1 MTQGSPL
8 DEDAVA
14 DFLADNEDF
23 LTRRPELLPEPDS
36 PSATGTVVP
45 LVERQVA
52 ALRERNAALR
62 ERITVILANATANER
77 IFDGLRAFTLALMDA
92 GCLADVS
99 RAIGRDL
106 VGQLDLDHAAC
117 FVEGQVDAADCPHLS
132 SVAGLPPVPH
142 LFALA
147 EPQCRAVRPAEYM
160 QLFPNATIDAPGS
173 VALVPLDLP
182 SGAATLALGANDPQR
197 FTPDMG
203 KLFLEFLRDVTSR
216 TLRRLRPAG

>member
-36 PSATGTVVP
+36 PTSGTVVP
-45 LVERQVA
+45 LAERQIA

-62 ERITVILANATANER
+62 ERITVILANATENER
-77 IFDGLRAFTLALMDA
+77 IFGHLRTFTLALMDA
-92 GCLADVS
+92 SCLADVS

-106 VGQLDLDHAAC
+106 VGRLDVGHAAC
-117 FVEGQVDAADCPHLS
+117 FVEGRIDAENCPHLTG
-132 SVAGLPPVPH
+132 VTGPPPLPH
-142 LFALA
+142 LFAHA
-147 EPQCRAVRPAEYM
+147 EPQCLAARPAEYL
-160 QLFPNATIDAPGS
+160 QLFPKAAIDAPGS
-173 VALVPLDLP
+173 LALVPLDVP
-182 SGAATLALGANDPQR
+182 GGAATLALGAKDPQR

-203 KLFLEFLRDVTSR
+203 KLFLEFLRDVTSSA
-216 TLRRLRPAG
+216 LRRLRPAG

>member
-36 PSATGTVVP
+36 PAGGTVVP
-45 LVERQVA
+45 LAERQIA

-62 ERITVILANATANER
+62 ERITVILANATENER
-77 IFDGLRAFTLALMDA
+77 IFGGLRTFTLALMDA

-99 RAIGRDL
+99 RAISRDL
-106 VGQLDLDHAAC
+106 VGQLDVDHAAC
-117 FVEGQVDAADCPHLS
+117 FVEGRIDADDCPHLTG
-132 SVAGLPPVPH
+132 VAGPPPLPR
-142 LFALA
+142 LFAHA
-147 EPQCRAVRPAEYM
+147 EPQCRAVRPAEYV
-160 QLFPNATIDAPGS
+160 QLFPNVAIDAPGS
-173 VALVPLDLP
+173 LALVPLDLP
-182 SGAATLALGANDPQR
+182 SGAATLALGAKDPQR

-216 TLRRLRPAG
+216 ALRRLRPTG

>member
-36 PSATGTVVP
+36 PASGTVVP
-45 LVERQVA
+45 LAERQIA

-62 ERITVILANATANER
+62 ERITVILANATENER
-77 IFDGLRAFTLALMDA
+77 IFGGLRTFTLALMDA

-106 VGQLDLDHAAC
+106 ISQLDVDHAAC
-117 FVEGQVDAADCPHLS
+117 FVEGRIDAEDCPHLTG
-132 SVAGLPPVPH
+132 VAGPPPLPH
-142 LFALA
+142 LFAHA
-147 EPQCRAVRPAEYM
+147 EPQCRAARPAEYV
-160 QLFPNATIDAPGS
+160 QLFPNAAIDAPGS

-182 SGAATLALGANDPQR
+182 SGVATLALGAKDPQR
-197 FTPDMG
+197 FTPDKG

-216 TLRRLRPAG
+216 ALRRLRPTG

>member
-36 PSATGTVVP
+36 PASGTVVP
-45 LVERQVA
+45 LAERQIA

-62 ERITVILANATANER
+62 ERITVILANATENER
-77 IFDGLRAFTLALMDA
+77 IFGSLRTFTLALMDA

-106 VGQLDLDHAAC
+106 VGELAVDHAAC
-117 FVEGQVDAADCPHLS
+117 FVEGRIDAEDCPHLTG
-132 SVAGLPPVPH
+132 VTGPPPPQ
-142 LFALA
+142 LFAHA
-147 EPQCRAVRPAEYM
+147 EPQCRAARPAEYV
-160 QLFPNATIDAPGS
+160 QLFPNAAIDAPGS

-182 SGAATLALGANDPQR
+182 SGAGTLALGAEDPQR

-203 KLFLEFLRDVTSR
+203 KLFLEFLRDVTSHA
-216 TLRRLRPAG
+216 LRRLRPTG

>member
-36 PSATGTVVP
+36 PAGGTVVP
-45 LVERQVA
+45 LAERQVA

-62 ERITVILANATANER
+62 ERITVILANAKENER
-77 IFDGLRAFTLALMDA
+77 TFGGLRTFTLALMDA
-92 GCLADVS
+92 RGLADVS
-99 RAIGRDL
+99 GAIGRDL

-117 FVEGQVDAADCPHLS
+117 FVEGPIDAEGCPHLTG
-132 SVAGLPPVPH
+132 VAGPPPLPR
-142 LFALA
+142 LFAHA
-147 EPQCRAVRPAEYM
+147 EPQCLAARPAEYM
-160 QLFPNATIDAPGS
+160 QLFPNASIEAPGS
-173 VALVPLDLP
+173 LALVPLDVP
-182 SGAATLALGANDPQR
+182 SGAATLALGAKDPQR

-203 KLFLEFLRDVTSR
+203 KLFLEFLRDVTSCA
-216 TLRRLRPAG
+216 LRRLRLTG